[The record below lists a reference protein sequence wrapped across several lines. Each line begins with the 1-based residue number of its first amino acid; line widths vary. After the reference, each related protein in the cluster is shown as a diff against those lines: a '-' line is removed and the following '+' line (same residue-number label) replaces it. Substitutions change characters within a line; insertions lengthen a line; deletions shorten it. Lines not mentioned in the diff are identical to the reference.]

1 VAIQQESAMSAEAMT
16 VMCYSPDPARLE
28 AIAARYRPMY
38 QEASP
43 FPHVAIDG
51 LFPDE
56 ILRRVVAEIP
66 PSNHPSWTVYG
77 SGNPHA
83 NEGDGA
89 KRSISQE
96 PRLGP
101 TTRNFLLQLNS
112 ATFIDFIQLLTGVTG
127 LVGDPTYR
135 GGGIHRT
142 GRNGSLLAHS
152 DADRHPM
159 GDPFNQSI
167 NIIIFLNEGWQDAY
181 RGALELWSRDGKQ
194 CERRITP
201 IFNRT
206 VIFESSAD
214 TYHGYPQPLECPAD
228 RYRDSLAMYYYE
240 INRTA
245 SEHYAGHVDAVYWL
259 NTPPPT
265 ANGEPSA

>member
-1 VAIQQESAMSAEAMT
+1 VAIQQEPAASAEAMT
-16 VMCYSPDPARLE
+16 VLCYSPDPVRLE
-28 AIAARYRPMY
+28 TIAAKYRPAY
-38 QEASP
+38 REAFP

-56 ILRRVVAEIP
+56 ILKQILAEIP

-77 SGNPHA
+77 SGNPDA

-112 ATFIDFIQLLTGVTG
+112 ATFITFIESLTGVAG
-127 LVGDPTYR
+127 IVGDPTYR

-142 GRNGSLLAHS
+142 GRSGSLLAHS

-167 NIIIFLNEGWQDAY
+167 NIIIYLNEEWQEAY

-194 CERRITP
+194 CERRIVP
-201 IFNRT
+201 VFNRT

-214 TYHGYPQPLECPAD
+214 TYHGHPEPLECPPD

-240 INRTA
+240 VNRKE
-245 SEHYAGHVDAVYWL
+245 SEHYSGHVNAVYWL
-259 NTPPPT
+259 KSPPT
-265 ANGEPSA
+265 TADEPPA